1 MVYARDMK
9 HNKVLIYSVGALLLA
24 ALGYFI
30 GSQFAH
36 YTDRHSAVVTTDT
49 ERQDTHAAHTLVTD
63 HTLHTDI
70 TDERSFLEAMV
81 PHHDEAVRAGLE
93 VLARGATTND
103 IRTLVTGIVSAQEN
117 EITSMQRWYEEWY
130 GEPLPTVDYTPMM
143 RDLSALSGTALDR
156 AFLEDM
162 IAHHEGAIAMAK
174 SAQPY
179 IERPVL
185 AMLAED
191 IITTQQAEIEIIK
204 RLLETIE

>member
-9 HNKVLIYSVGALLLA
+9 HNKVLIYTAGALLFS

-30 GSQFAH
+30 GSQFAKYIDH
-36 YTDRHSAVVTTDT
+36 GAVVTTTNVED
-49 ERQDTHAAHTLVTD
+49 QDTHAAHMLATD
-63 HTLHTDI
+63 HMLHTAI

-93 VLARGATTND
+93 VLARGATTDD
-103 IRTLVTGIVSAQEN
+103 IRALVTAIITAQEN
-117 EITSMQRWYEEWY
+117 EITSMQRWYEDWY
-130 GEPLPTVDYTPMM
+130 SEPLPTVDYVPMM
-143 RDLSALSGTALDR
+143 RDLSSLSGAALDR

-179 IERPVL
+179 I
-185 AMLAED
+185 
-191 IITTQQAEIEIIK
+191 
-204 RLLETIE
+204 